1 MLRPRRGMGLLI
13 MMLTAAVIGCASTD
27 TSRGLAPGD
36 LAALAGTWNGTITP
50 PSGGGGIAN
59 TEGTLTLSPNG
70 DYVARLGAFV
80 TQGQAEIKD
89 GALMLT
95 STSTS
100 GGLTTSQRTSTATL
114 SERPDGMLVLSGF
127 GHSDSGP
134 FNFEVTRKK

>member
-1 MLRPRRGMGLLI
+1 
-13 MMLTAAVIGCASTD
+13 
-27 TSRGLAPGD
+27 
-36 LAALAGTWNGTITP
+36 
-50 PSGGGGIAN
+50 
-59 TEGTLTLSPNG
+59 LTLSPNG

-80 TQGQAEIKD
+80 IQGKAEIKD

-100 GGLTTSQRTSTATL
+100 GGLTTGQRTSTATL

>member
-1 MLRPRRGMGLLI
+1 MRGSDILRLVI
-13 MMLTAAVIGCASTD
+13 VMLTAALIGCASPG
-27 TSRGLAPGD
+27 TSRSLAPGD
-36 LAALAGTWNGTITP
+36 LAMLAGTWNGTVTP
-50 PSGGGGIAN
+50 PSGGGGIMPS
-59 TEGTLTLSPNG
+59 EGTLTLSPNG
-70 DYVARLGAFV
+70 DYVFQVGAIV
-80 TQGQAEIKD
+80 SRGAKIKG

-127 GHSDSGP
+127 GHSDRGP